1 MRKQLEIYDRLV
13 ELRYGQ
19 QKELQDVKQYPKM
32 DEEGERVSYP
42 PVSHE
47 LFEASRELETEV
59 IANLGKLFGVFK
71 KLAAKS
77 GLGKNVDDDEETK
90 VDLEAMIQA
99 DNHYSTAEEDTLSPG
114 RLNVDKVYNFITEN
128 ISQ

>member
-1 MRKQLEIYDRLV
+1 
-13 ELRYGQ
+13 
-19 QKELQDVKQYPKM
+19 M